1 MATKTGLT
9 KKQYTEA
16 RNAQHKL
23 DAVKADEKRVEDYK
37 AQIVSYTEQI
47 RASLAFA
54 ADLRQVGV
62 NHPALAQSDS
72 YFSHTLSNAE
82 SNAAYARQYRTEAER
97 NLTRLQ
103 DKMAGKVEDDEDE
116 DF

>member
-16 RNAQHKL
+16 RDAQLAL
-23 DAVKADEKRVEDYK
+23 DAVKADEKRVEDLK
-37 AQIVSYTEQI
+37 AQIVSYTEQ
-47 RASLAFA
+47 RKANLAFA
-54 ADLRQVGV
+54 AALREVGI
-62 NHPALAQSDS
+62 NHEVAQNDS
-72 YFSHTLSNAE
+72 YFTRTLDNAE
-82 SNAAYARQYRTEAER
+82 SNASYARSYRTESER

>member
-16 RNAQHKL
+16 RDAQLAL